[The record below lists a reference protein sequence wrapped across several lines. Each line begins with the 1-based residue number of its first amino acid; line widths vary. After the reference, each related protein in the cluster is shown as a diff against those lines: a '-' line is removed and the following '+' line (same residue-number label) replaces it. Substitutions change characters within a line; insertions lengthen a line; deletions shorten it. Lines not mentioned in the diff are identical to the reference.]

1 MGKYYLGTGNQQIN
15 FQVVDSTGVI
25 NDLNL
30 SGLYLSVTGKA
41 ADADKLDNYDSS
53 FFRNAQ
59 NLTGIYTGQISG
71 SIGNADTLDG
81 LDSSYFLNGAN
92 ITGTVSLSGTFT
104 GYYTGAFS
112 GTITHTDSITF
123 HTGLGINPDPAELT
137 WNDDVGTM
145 QLGLQGGNID
155 LRVGLQ
161 NYEYVTNRNASTLSK
176 GSVVYISGAQG
187 NRPAVA
193 LALANAD
200 STSAV
205 TFGILAEDI
214 ASMANG
220 YAITNGLLTN
230 LNTTGFAEGAALYL
244 SPTVSGAVISSKPQ
258 APSHSVL
265 VGFCVR
271 SHASAGEILV
281 KIQNGVELD
290 ELHDVRIISAQNN
303 DIIRYNAPS
312 GVWFNSNT
320 LALNGTG
327 SHYISGDLG
336 IGTSSPSAKLH
347 IFGADK
353 RQIITS
359 TTDNAALVLGQWDGA
374 TNRIESSTRKLLI
387 TSYASGISL
396 GVNGSENVHVS
407 TSGNLGVGT
416 TSPQFKLD
424 VNGTASIAQSYYLNK
439 GFADGV
445 EEYLIRGSAGS
456 WNGFISY
463 TPSSSTANRGFKFGA
478 WDNGGNRNDW
488 VSIWNGDVGIGITA
502 PSQKLEVRGN
512 IKLGGDN
519 SGNYIYYVSNAEN
532 TIIRTTRTDVTQEG
546 LMRSDG
552 WGNFTFNKSIAVGY
566 SLGSGPLTGNIYA
579 SGSVGIGTTNP
590 TQKLY
595 ISGGNAAI
603 EYVTGSVT
611 YTPSALNTS
620 PRLTLIG
627 QYSTTDTYNL
637 IRYWSGGSHDWS
649 AGTVTQ
655 SSGAADYIFQS
666 YNGSAHG
673 ERLRITAAGNVGI
686 GTTSPTQKLYI
697 STGGSNGGIVVDTG
711 AGSTSA
717 FIRLI
722 NSNQNW
728 DVNTQTNNRF
738 AIYDQTNSKQPFTIE
753 PNTPSNT
760 MWLAATGNVGIG
772 ITIPLAKLHL
782 YSDDTNVMLS
792 MDGSGAPYMRFL
804 KSGTAT
810 GYIGTAGAFSYG
822 GNTDLGIRADN
833 SLYVTSLGGSQYFN
847 AGAVANIL
855 VIASTGNV
863 GIGTT
868 SPSYKLHVNGNS
880 FFEDILNIAV
890 DKRIQTYPS
899 SVGGYAMGLTLWSAN
914 TSGASEAYG
923 RPGFIGRNLSWNG
936 SNFIAASSNAGSNWG
951 VVTGMMVT
959 NTDVRFLTRAASENG
974 LDYSLGTDLTSITR
988 MVINT
993 SGNVGIGTTSP
1004 TSLFTVQGSQ
1014 SEIHV
1019 KHDATRAITI
1029 GNWDGTAQY
1038 IKSINLG
1045 VALTPFVLQASRF
1058 TFDTGNVGIGTTS
1071 PVANLHIYR
1080 GVNSTVA
1087 TLGEV
1092 ASYSTVKIGK
1102 FRADQ
1107 DNSLYIGNAGSFCSF
1122 LQGAND
1128 AGSNAMHILINPFGG
1143 NVGIGTTSPSYKLH
1157 VVGDA
1162 RIGANGQRIWLY
1174 DDGNAHVHATSGPL
1188 WLNAED
1194 SSGIYINNQ
1203 TNGSVYLTNGT
1214 GRVGIGTTSVSY
1226 NLEVAKASAGATF
1239 AVNADMSAAGEAS
1252 IIAFTSK
1259 QYNTYY
1265 KAAIIAYDPHG
1276 GSWNRRGLAFCVN
1289 NTTDGTSASYAS
1301 DKALYIAPD
1310 KSSTFYGNVTIGGD
1324 LIINGTTT
1332 TVNSTVTTIDDP
1344 IITLGGD
1351 TAPTVDDNK
1360 DRGVEFKWHNGSA
1373 AKVGFFGFDD
1383 STGYFT
1389 FIPDATNS
1397 SEVFSGTQG
1406 DIQAA
1411 NFRGTFVGSL
1421 SNALTAG
1428 SYLTG
1433 SPTSSYN
1440 GSVATTFNVDATSAN
1455 TASKVVARDA
1465 SGNFSAGVIT
1475 GTRLEARN
1483 SGTTQIY
1490 IDSTNNGSKEIVFQN
1505 NGATTGYLWQAST
1518 YLGLGGG
1525 SGSNSLFVTTSNGN
1539 VGVGTT
1545 SPIAKLTVSKGVTNS
1560 ISTADSSNTSHLTLA
1575 GSDSLVRL
1583 QLGVGG
1589 ATYNY
1594 AGWIQAS
1601 YDNTGGA
1608 NGVEPLLL
1616 NPIGGN
1622 VGIGQISPTAKLE
1635 VESGASDTVGI
1646 RVRDSV
1652 NGVWTEIRR
1661 RSIECLGGDFW
1672 INSQSSFLDLRTANS
1687 SRLYISTTGDVG
1699 IGTISPSA
1707 RLHTYLGTSSS
1718 TAAGNAIAIFEH
1730 SSNAVVQINGPDA
1743 SSMGLF
1749 FGRSGAA
1756 YYSGIERS
1764 GTDLYIKNNS
1774 IAAITVLSSGNVGI
1788 GTTTPS
1794 AKLDVSGDSVQNV
1807 GLVRF
1812 TNSYASGNV
1821 YYPTASFIQT
1831 RGNHSYGIV
1840 SEFRTNTAADS
1851 DRPSILFYAAQAAHS
1866 WQVGQVTSG
1875 WGTSDNFGIGYRAS
1889 NTPGSFSAWP
1899 TNYFTITTGGNVGIG
1914 VTGPSYK
1921 LDVAGAGGGNVGVRL
1936 TPDNGKVRF
1945 YGYDI
1950 LGYNTQNIWMISNDP
1965 TNRFTL
1971 GTSWDWD
1978 SSCDLVYT
1986 PGTYG
1991 AVAGALLI
1999 GQINKNSATFTHGYT
2014 ALYTNGAEKVRIT
2027 KYGTLL
2033 VGDNIDFN
2041 GGSWWNNGNAVLGK
2055 NGTDK
2060 IVVGYLASN
2069 TLGAMIG
2076 AHNSAMTAWAAMNIN
2091 GTSISFRIAE
2101 ATKAIL
2107 DAKGA
2112 FIQGGGTGRSTY
2124 GTTVV
2129 LNRAT
2134 TFAAN
2139 SDVGDGERFLSIVNE
2154 NNTTNA
2160 MATLGFRIN
2169 PNGGNAN
2176 AMLDMKFVNTGAT
2189 STSKLHY
2196 SFNHG
2201 GSWTDRLTIQSDGN
2215 IGIGTTT
2222 PSAKLHVVQNNP
2234 TSVGSLPSNVG
2245 AILDNN
2251 SHNYLL
2257 FRNTADNNTYAGLL
2271 FQDNNVGAY
2280 IAFRN
2285 YAGSGTNDGTNG
2297 DALYY
2302 GTYTDHIFQA
2312 GSTDTVGARTEIFR
2326 IKQSGKTVFYAGV
2339 WHNSS
2344 DGYERFHFGSGD
2356 TTYFK
2361 APNSTFVFRNSSD
2374 SAIMTLNTTGLGI
2387 GISPSTNLNVA
2398 GVGNKAGGNILMGD
2412 QTNNTA
2418 KWTYLCGTH
2427 YAASSQ
2433 PQGIAIIG
2441 CYAGNGSNTV
2451 TIGGSI
2457 YEANPATSIEF
2468 WTHTASTHNLGGTR
2482 RMVIDSNGSVGINTT
2497 SPGEKLHVSGTVRID
2512 GTTNGLRIFKDGG
2525 AAVTST
2531 LYLANSGNTRAYN
2544 WQLNSSGD
2552 GLDFFTYDGNAWA
2565 YKITYL
2571 ANGNVG
2577 IGTQA
2582 PSYKLEVNGSF
2593 AATTK
2598 SFVIPHPTK
2607 EGKKLRYGSLEGP
2620 ENGVYVRGKTTS
2632 KVIELPDYWTK
2643 LVDPESITVQ
2653 LTPIGSHQKLYVEKI
2668 EDNKVYIANENLLAK
2683 SINCFFY
2690 ILAERADVEK
2700 LQVEIDA

>member
-30 SGLYLSVTGKA
+30 SGLYLSITGKA

-53 FFRNAQ
+53 FFRNIG
-59 NLTGIYTGQISG
+59 NLTGVYTGAISG
-71 SIGNADTLDG
+71 KATDSELLDG

-112 GTITHTDSITF
+112 GTITHTDYIRF

-137 WNDDVGTM
+137 WDDNVGTM
-145 QLGLQGGNID
+145 QLGLDANVD
-155 LRVGLQ
+155 LRVGFQ
-161 NYEYVTNRNASTLSK
+161 NYEFVANRNASTLSK

-214 ASMANG
+214 PSMADG

-244 SPTVSGAVISSKPQ
+244 SPTVSGAIISSKPQ
-258 APSHSVL
+258 APNHGVL

-271 SHASAGEILV
+271 SHQSAGEILV
-281 KIQNGVELD
+281 KIQNGPELD

-336 IGTSSPSAKLH
+336 IGTSSPNAKLH

-424 VNGTASIAQSYYLNK
+424 VNGASVFRDTINVGPNIGTISWGSMGGGS
-439 GFADGV
+439 GFG
-445 EEYLIRGSAGS
+445 IRAESG
-456 WNGFISY
+456 
-463 TPSSSTANRGFKFGA
+463 RGF
-478 WDNGGNRNDW
+478 
-488 VSIWNGDVGIGITA
+488 
-502 PSQKLEVRGN
+502 
-512 IKLGGDN
+512 
-519 SGNYIYYVSNAEN
+519 
-532 TIIRTTRTDVTQEG
+532 
-546 LMRSDG
+546 
-552 WGNFTFNKSIAVGY
+552 
-566 SLGSGPLTGNIYA
+566 SLGSNGNWDYIVINT
-579 SGSVGIGTTNP
+579 SGNVGIGTTSP
-590 TQKLY
+590 TQKFY
-595 ISGGNAAI
+595 VSGGNAAI

-627 QYSTTDTYNL
+627 QYSTTDTYNF
-637 IRYWSGGSHDWS
+637 IRYWSGGNHDWS
-649 AGTVTQ
+649 VGTVTQ

-673 ERLRITAAGNVGI
+673 ERVRITAA
-686 GTTSPTQKLYI
+686 
-697 STGGSNGGIVVDTG
+697 
-711 AGSTSA
+711 
-717 FIRLI
+717 
-722 NSNQNW
+722 
-728 DVNTQTNNRF
+728 
-738 AIYDQTNSKQPFTIE
+738 
-753 PNTPSNT
+753 
-760 MWLAATGNVGIG
+760 GNVGIG

-1004 TSLFTVQGSQ
+1004 NEKLEVGGNISVRTYSGTYGSLRFGTTNASYLDAWAGIESDWESTGVNVANLKFYTSYGSR
-1014 SEIHV
+1014 SE
-1019 KHDATRAITI
+1019 KMRITSA
-1029 GNWDGTAQY
+1029 GN
-1038 IKSINLG
+1038 I
-1045 VALTPFVLQASRF
+1045 
-1058 TFDTGNVGIGTTS
+1058 GIGTTS

-1143 NVGIGTTSPSYKLH
+1143 NVGIGTTSPADLLNIQGTNKNIRVTNTAAYNASGTAYLGFNGYYNSSNADSWFARIVSGKENTTDN
-1157 VVGDA
+1157 DA
-1162 RIGANGQRIWLY
+1162 RGYLSIQTN
-1174 DDGNAHVHATSGPL
+1174 NP
-1188 WLNAED
+1188 
-1194 SSGIYINNQ
+1194 SSGIADRVRIDS
-1203 TNGSVYLTNGT
+1203 NGNL
-1214 GRVGIGTTSVSY
+1214 GIGTTTPY
-1226 NLEVAKASAGATF
+1226 DKLEVAGGIAATGYTTGNASQAHATLIGVNGGTSYLQAVDWGAEYKPLNIEGKTISLQTGTGSTSSRF
-1239 AVNADMSAAGEAS
+1239 YIDNSGNVGVGTTSPNQKLEIKGGNVRIDNRAAGSYSAPDLEFLS
-1252 IIAFTSK
+1252 GDSS
-1259 QYNTYY
+1259 
-1265 KAAIIAYDPHG
+1265 
-1276 GSWNRRGLAFCVN
+1276 GSWNVFKIRYTKNATLDRLEFIDGGNSNAFV
-1289 NTTDGTSASYAS
+1289 
-1301 DKALYIAPD
+1301 IANG
-1310 KSSTFYGNVTIGGD
+1310 GNVTALGNLAVNGTGTSTINNLSIAPTSGHVYLTGPNTAGKFITLQNGNATGGINFRD
-1324 LIINGTTT
+1324 SAGNEVASYYQVTDAWTFSKNTTISGNLTVSQNLIVNGTTT
-1332 TVNSTVTTIDDP
+1332 TINSTVTTIDDP

-1360 DRGVEFKWHNGSA
+1360 DRGIEFRWHNGTA

-1406 DIQAA
+1406 DIQAS
-1411 NFRGTFVGSL
+1411 NFRGTLIGNSSTTTKLNVTDSRNTADTPETISMGVVADFKANATNSL
-1421 SNALTAG
+1421 SDGGTYNGVLTFRQYGSGTDWSGGRSHQLAFTDNDNIWHRSGTSTSWGTWYKIWHQNNDGAG
-1428 SYLTG
+1428 SGLDADLLDG
-1433 SPTSSYN
+1433 YN
-1440 GSVATTFNVDATSAN
+1440 QDTAN
-1455 TASKVVARDA
+1455 TANTVVRRDA

-1505 NGATTGYLWQAST
+1505 NGATTGYVWQSGT
-1518 YLGLGGG
+1518 YVGLGGG
-1525 SGSNSLFVTTSNGN
+1525 SASTSIFVTTSNGN

-1545 SPIAKLTVSKGVTNS
+1545 TPSNKLDVNGSVRTNDWYYVES
-1560 ISTADSSNTSHLTLA
+1560 SGFGMYNNANAMWWASHASGSYSLSSNTTFSGIKLY
-1575 GSDSLVRL
+1575 S
-1583 QLGVGG
+1583 GG
-1589 ATYNY
+1589 
-1594 AGWIQAS
+1594 
-1601 YDNTGGA
+1601 
-1608 NGVEPLLL
+1608 
-1616 NPIGGN
+1616 
-1622 VGIGQISPTAKLE
+1622 
-1635 VESGASDTVGI
+1635 
-1646 RVRDSV
+1646 SV
-1652 NGVWTEIRR
+1652 NTWRGHFY
-1661 RSIECLGGDFW
+1661 GD
-1672 INSQSSFLDLRTANS
+1672 SSGQGFLNS
-1687 SRLYISTTGDVG
+1687 S
-1699 IGTISPSA
+1699 
-1707 RLHTYLGTSSS
+1707 
-1718 TAAGNAIAIFEH
+1718 GNWQFIV
-1730 SSNAVVQINGPDA
+1730 N
-1743 SSMGLF
+1743 
-1749 FGRSGAA
+1749 
-1756 YYSGIERS
+1756 
-1764 GTDLYIKNNS
+1764 
-1774 IAAITVLSSGNVGI
+1774 SSGNVGI
-1788 GTTTPS
+1788 GTTSPA
-1794 AKLDVSGDSVQNV
+1794 AKLEVNGDFKN
-1807 GLVRF
+1807 GLVYRYPHSQIAPAL
-1812 TNSYASGNV
+1812 NSTGWIKLATIPNNSRAKFLMRNGSANSEETLEFDVYSTYFNSGVYVVISRNTYNHHLTEIQVQGADGQPRIVYVKCRTSDYAPTFIWQVESWNGASTIHNTEETPTSGKNFVIGTTGYLNANYVPNV
-1821 YYPTASFIQT
+1821 YF
-1831 RGNHSYGIV
+1831 
-1840 SEFRTNTAADS
+1840 D
-1851 DRPSILFYAAQAAHS
+1851 
-1866 WQVGQVTSG
+1866 
-1875 WGTSDNFGIGYRAS
+1875 
-1889 NTPGSFSAWP
+1889 
-1899 TNYFTITTGGNVGIG
+1899 GNVGIG
-1914 VTGPSYK
+1914 QIPATKLNVKEQNSGTEGFIVTNWNGVNTVLAGSDSSSGGGK
-1921 LDVAGAGGGNVGVRL
+1921 FTLKTNAGANAVFISSTASSYFNGGKVGINTTSPDSFLQIKTTTAQTTIDDANQILTIENAAATDASGNLGGIRFRQINATNAANGFIGLSSTGSSSTRANLVFASPNTSGNATEKMRL
-1936 TPDNGKVRF
+1936 T
-1945 YGYDI
+1945 
-1950 LGYNTQNIWMISNDP
+1950 
-1965 TNRFTL
+1965 
-1971 GTSWDWD
+1971 
-1978 SSCDLVYT
+1978 
-1986 PGTYG
+1986 
-1991 AVAGALLI
+1991 A
-1999 GQINKNSATFTHGYT
+1999 
-2014 ALYTNGAEKVRIT
+2014 
-2027 KYGTLL
+2027 YGTLL
-2033 VGDNIDFN
+2033 VGDNIDFT
-2041 GGSWWNNGNAVLGK
+2041 GSAWWNNGNAVLGK

-2060 IVVGYLASN
+2060 VVIGYLASN

-2091 GTSISFRIAE
+2091 GTSISFRILE
-2101 ATKAIL
+2101 ATKAVL
-2107 DAKGA
+2107 DANGA
-2112 FIQGGGTGRSTY
+2112 FVQGGGTGRSTY

-2129 LNRAT
+2129 LNRAA

-2139 SDVGDGERFLSIVNE
+2139 SDIGDGERFLSIVND
-2154 NNTTNA
+2154 NSTTNA

-2201 GSWTDRLTIQSDGN
+2201 GSWADRLTIQSDGN
-2215 IGIGTTT
+2215 VGIGTTT
-2222 PSAKLHVVQNNP
+2222 PTNKLHVQGNAYINSTLFVNGETTLEDKLIVKTQ
-2234 TSVGSLPSNVG
+2234 SG
-2245 AILDNN
+2245 
-2251 SHNYLL
+2251 SHNVAVIDYSGVAGGRIQVLVDGVV
-2257 FRNTADNNTYAGLL
+2257 RSQIGSYSADNTFFNAGYGG
-2271 FQDNNVGAY
+2271 NV
-2280 IAFRN
+2280 
-2285 YAGSGTNDGTNG
+2285 
-2297 DALYY
+2297 
-2302 GTYTDHIFQA
+2302 
-2312 GSTDTVGARTEIFR
+2312 
-2326 IKQSGKTVFYAGV
+2326 
-2339 WHNSS
+2339 
-2344 DGYERFHFGSGD
+2344 
-2356 TTYFK
+2356 
-2361 APNSTFVFRNSSD
+2361 
-2374 SAIMTLNTTGLGI
+2374 GI
-2387 GISPSTNLNVA
+2387 GISTPSDKLDILGTTASNAGRIMFGDGGNYTPYMRFYKWTGTSTNYYQTTIANSITAA
-2398 GVGNKAGGNILMGD
+2398 GALEFYTGG
-2412 QTNNTA
+2412 
-2418 KWTYLCGTH
+2418 
-2427 YAASSQ
+2427 
-2433 PQGIAIIG
+2433 
-2441 CYAGNGSNTV
+2441 
-2451 TIGGSI
+2451 
-2457 YEANPATSIEF
+2457 
-2468 WTHTASTHNLGGTR
+2468 
-2482 RMVIDSNGSVGINTT
+2482 
-2497 SPGEKLHVSGTVRID
+2497 
-2512 GTTNGLRIFKDGG
+2512 GG
-2525 AAVTST
+2525 AAIGSDTQS
-2531 LYLANSGNTRAYN
+2531 LRMIILQG
-2544 WQLNSSGD
+2544 
-2552 GLDFFTYDGNAWA
+2552 
-2565 YKITYL
+2565 
-2571 ANGNVG
+2571 GNVG
-2577 IGTQA
+2577 IGTTS
-2582 PSYKLEVNGSF
+2582 PSVKLHVVGSSILANNTSIDPDAYANTTIAGNIADGGGWGVGAGIGGNSGTGKSWAIGVSGDLYFGYQNGSANDTMQTFMQVGTNRNLFFVPVSGNVGIGTTTPGYKLEVNGSF

-2620 ENGVYVRGKTTS
+2620 ENGVYVRGKTIS

-2643 LVDPESITVQ
+2643 LVDPDSITVQ

>member
-290 ELHDVRIISAQNN
+290 ELHDVRITSAQNN

-359 TTDNAALVLGQWDGA
+359 TTDNAALVFGQWDGA

-416 TSPQFKLD
+416 LTPAWKVD
-424 VNGTASIAQSYYLNK
+424 VIGAASADSYIRSLGGSGNTK
-439 GFADGV
+439 G
-445 EEYLIRGSAGS
+445 
-456 WNGFISY
+456 GFIIG
-463 TPSSSTANRGFKFGA
+463 NNDNGA
-478 WDNGGNRNDW
+478 KNYGSLYWDNANNTAILRHEYAQGYLGLGAYSRTTDL
-488 VSIWNGDVGIGITA
+488 VILASGGDVGINTTTPTAKLNVHKAFTQSGLYEAKTFSITTDNG
-502 PSQKLEVRGN
+502 SSN
-512 IKLGGDN
+512 WTLGQIVGYVAAGASN
-519 SGNYIYYVSNAEN
+519 SASGFPGGLMFKTKAADSNAGESGVA
-532 TIIRTTRTDVTQEG
+532 TRMVINAA
-546 LMRSDG
+546 
-552 WGNFTFNKSIAVGY
+552 GN
-566 SLGSGPLTGNIYA
+566 
-579 SGSVGIGTTNP
+579 VGIGTTDP

-595 ISGGNAAI
+595 VSDGNVAI
-603 EYVTGSVT
+603 EYITGSVT

-627 QYSTTDTYNL
+627 QYSTTDTYNF

-649 AGTVTQ
+649 AGTVTR
-655 SSGAADYIFQS
+655 SSGVADYIFQS

-1143 NVGIGTTSPSYKLH
+1143 NVGIGTTTPSYKLH

-1289 NTTDGTSASYAS
+1289 NTTDGTSATYAS

-1411 NFRGTFVGSL
+1411 NFRGTLIGSL

-1575 GSDSLVRL
+1575 GSDSFVRL

-1646 RVRDSV
+1646 RVRDSG

-1687 SRLYISTTGDVG
+1687 SRLYISTTGNVG

-1718 TAAGNAIAIFEH
+1718 TAAGNAIGIFEH

-1774 IAAITVLSSGNVGI
+1774 IAAITVLSSGNVGIGTTTPNAKLEVYHSANDVGGIRINNPNSGTAAHSSLSFANSNSSNGAGIVLFGGSWTTSNLYRQDGMYIYTNRNGGMTLAVETANPIYFATNNAERMRIDSSGNVGIGTTSPATQLNILVGDGTSNGTAGIRVGGTGNYASLELGILGGYGGMIRSYGNDLHYYSGHWRTVGTAATEDHSHYWYTSKTGSSNWSTAKMALNHDGNLGI

-1914 VTGPSYK
+1914 VTGPS
-1921 LDVAGAGGGNVGVRL
+1921 
-1936 TPDNGKVRF
+1936 
-1945 YGYDI
+1945 
-1950 LGYNTQNIWMISNDP
+1950 
-1965 TNRFTL
+1965 
-1971 GTSWDWD
+1971 
-1978 SSCDLVYT
+1978 
-1986 PGTYG
+1986 
-1991 AVAGALLI
+1991 
-1999 GQINKNSATFTHGYT
+1999 
-2014 ALYTNGAEKVRIT
+2014 
-2027 KYGTLL
+2027 
-2033 VGDNIDFN
+2033 
-2041 GGSWWNNGNAVLGK
+2041 
-2055 NGTDK
+2055 
-2060 IVVGYLASN
+2060 
-2069 TLGAMIG
+2069 
-2076 AHNSAMTAWAAMNIN
+2076 
-2091 GTSISFRIAE
+2091 
-2101 ATKAIL
+2101 
-2107 DAKGA
+2107 
-2112 FIQGGGTGRSTY
+2112 
-2124 GTTVV
+2124 
-2129 LNRAT
+2129 
-2134 TFAAN
+2134 
-2139 SDVGDGERFLSIVNE
+2139 
-2154 NNTTNA
+2154 
-2160 MATLGFRIN
+2160 
-2169 PNGGNAN
+2169 
-2176 AMLDMKFVNTGAT
+2176 
-2189 STSKLHY
+2189 
-2196 SFNHG
+2196 
-2201 GSWTDRLTIQSDGN
+2201 
-2215 IGIGTTT
+2215 
-2222 PSAKLHVVQNNP
+2222 
-2234 TSVGSLPSNVG
+2234 
-2245 AILDNN
+2245 
-2251 SHNYLL
+2251 
-2257 FRNTADNNTYAGLL
+2257 
-2271 FQDNNVGAY
+2271 
-2280 IAFRN
+2280 
-2285 YAGSGTNDGTNG
+2285 
-2297 DALYY
+2297 
-2302 GTYTDHIFQA
+2302 
-2312 GSTDTVGARTEIFR
+2312 
-2326 IKQSGKTVFYAGV
+2326 
-2339 WHNSS
+2339 
-2344 DGYERFHFGSGD
+2344 
-2356 TTYFK
+2356 
-2361 APNSTFVFRNSSD
+2361 
-2374 SAIMTLNTTGLGI
+2374 
-2387 GISPSTNLNVA
+2387 
-2398 GVGNKAGGNILMGD
+2398 
-2412 QTNNTA
+2412 
-2418 KWTYLCGTH
+2418 
-2427 YAASSQ
+2427 
-2433 PQGIAIIG
+2433 
-2441 CYAGNGSNTV
+2441 
-2451 TIGGSI
+2451 
-2457 YEANPATSIEF
+2457 
-2468 WTHTASTHNLGGTR
+2468 
-2482 RMVIDSNGSVGINTT
+2482 
-2497 SPGEKLHVSGTVRID
+2497 EKLHIAGTVRID

-2620 ENGVYVRGKTTS
+2620 ENGVYIRGKTTS

-2643 LVDPESITVQ
+2643 LVDPDSITVQ

-2668 EDNKVYIANENLLAK
+2668 EYNKVYIANENLLAK
-2683 SINCFFY
+2683 NINCFFY